1 MMLLDIDDIVKR
13 VSIVVGSIIVVAGIA
28 ATTWY
33 NSNLKDEFVDG
44 QTETNNLREETSRL
58 GAHTDELRYLLSQK
72 TQELKQNINLTKDD
86 TVKLDREIKTVQ
98 ETNVKN
104 QTETRSELQKLLS
117 LNAQLYELLKVKEQE
132 LKREQEKI
140 RSEYKQDIA
149 EREQRLELEIS
160 KLKDM
165 NVAFS
170 ALLKQRDRE
179 IEELTQKI
187 NREIELRNKY
197 PWNR

>member
-1 MMLLDIDDIVKR
+1 MLLDIDDIIKR
-13 VSIVVGSIIVVAGIA
+13 VSIVAGSIIVVAGIA

-44 QTETNNLREETSRL
+44 QTETNNLRQETSRL
-58 GAHTDELRYLLSQK
+58 GAHTDELRDQLSQK

-117 LNAQLYELLKVKEQE
+117 LNTQVYELLKVKEQE

-165 NVAFS
+165 NVVFS